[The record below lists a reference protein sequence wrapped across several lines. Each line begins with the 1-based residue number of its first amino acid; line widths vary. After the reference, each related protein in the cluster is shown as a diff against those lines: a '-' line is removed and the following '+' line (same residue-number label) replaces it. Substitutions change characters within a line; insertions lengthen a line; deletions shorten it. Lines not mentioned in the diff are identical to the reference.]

1 MSIGDFIKI
10 FNEMYENTDEFT
22 ISPINKD
29 NELIYDIEQSLVSK
43 KLFLKNIF
51 YGNPNLVLLVSL
63 FDKYQ
68 NLIGE
73 TIDKNQHEYWKYSG
87 YTHAFMIH
95 ILKVLEQNHLIKIT
109 SIKKEERI
117 NIDEYYKAI
126 GKNNKQRDVQMYIVI
141 FQKIRNFSVE
151 DLDLLHYLLNLLKID
166 ENQIHFYQDMYGA
179 MQVKVKNNVYLK
191 NVYTGNIF
199 KQIKNEM
206 DILEIY
212 EAGQVLRK
220 TKK

>member
-1 MSIGDFIKI
+1 MSIWDFIKI

-29 NELIYDIEQSLVSK
+29 NEFVYDIEQSLVSK

-51 YGNPNLVLLVSL
+51 YGNPNLVFFVSL

-68 NLIGE
+68 SLISK
-73 TIDKNQHEYWKYSG
+73 TIDKNQCEYWKYSG

>member
-1 MSIGDFIKI
+1 
-10 FNEMYENTDEFT
+10 MY
-22 ISPINKD
+22 K
-29 NELIYDIEQSLVSK
+29 
-43 KLFLKNIF
+43 
-51 YGNPNLVLLVSL
+51 
-63 FDKYQ
+63 
-68 NLIGE
+68 
-73 TIDKNQHEYWKYSG
+73 
-87 YTHAFMIH
+87 
-95 ILKVLEQNHLIKIT
+95 
-109 SIKKEERI
+109 
-117 NIDEYYKAI
+117 
-126 GKNNKQRDVQMYIVI
+126 MYIVI